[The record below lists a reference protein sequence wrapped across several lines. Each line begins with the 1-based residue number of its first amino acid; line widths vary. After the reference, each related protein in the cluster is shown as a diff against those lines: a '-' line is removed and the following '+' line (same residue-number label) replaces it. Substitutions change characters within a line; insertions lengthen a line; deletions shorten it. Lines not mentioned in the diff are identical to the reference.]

1 MRKFI
6 RNDYTLINRLER
18 LSQKYLNLHNE
29 CSTFNKKS
37 INYFRMYVRTQRT
50 IEDIKE
56 DMRLNALQKIN
67 DGCNW
72 KKEYDCIFSK

>member
-18 LSQKYLNLHNE
+18 LSQKYLNLHNK
-29 CSTFNKKS
+29 CSTVNKKS
-37 INYFRMYVRTQRT
+37 VNYFRMYMRIQRVV
-50 IEDIKE
+50 EEIKE

-67 DGCNW
+67 DGCDW